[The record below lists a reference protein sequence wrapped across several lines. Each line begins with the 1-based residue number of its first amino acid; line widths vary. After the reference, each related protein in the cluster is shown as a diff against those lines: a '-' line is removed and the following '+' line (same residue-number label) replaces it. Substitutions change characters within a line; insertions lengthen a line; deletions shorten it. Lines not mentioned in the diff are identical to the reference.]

1 MGEMEAL
8 EPEVLNACA
17 QQYFDAW
24 NRRDADAVLAT
35 FAADGTYCDPT
46 SGGRLRGEALKG
58 YMNGLWAAFPD
69 LSFEI
74 ASQGLAGDN
83 LVAAQWI
90 MHGTNTGSMMGLPP
104 TGKSVTV
111 SGADFIRVASGQNQ
125 EAKIQTVD
133 GYFDSRA
140 VPEQLGLQVLVQ
152 PKEIGPFAFGNA
164 TRASAGSNM
173 TGKDVKPGA
182 FSITVLEALSPE
194 EIQAVAGQ
202 SQGIVQEMLSM
213 NGFLGWVG
221 VTVGQRMMTVTA
233 WENARDP
240 RQLLAGGA
248 HAEAMKKFF
257 GTELASGGFTSVWVP
272 DRINARWVRCDAC
285 HRMTDHE
292 RSAGTCSCGKK
303 LPEPLAYW

>member
-8 EPEVLNACA
+8 ECA
-17 QQYFDAW
+17 QRYFDAW

-46 SGGRLRGEALKG
+46 SDGRLHGEALKG

-74 ASQGLAGDN
+74 ASKGVAGEN

-104 TGKSVTV
+104 TGRSVTV
-111 SGADFIRVASGQNQ
+111 SGADFIRVSVG
-125 EAKIQTVD
+125 KIQTVD

-152 PKEIGPFAFGNA
+152 PKEIGPFAFGNSS
-164 TRASAGSNM
+164 RVWG
-173 TGKDVKPGA
+173 GKNVKPGA
-182 FSITVLEALSPE
+182 FSITVLEARSPE
-194 EIQAVAGQ
+194 EIQTVQ
-202 SQGIVQEMLSM
+202 QNSQKVVQEMLAM

-221 VTVGQRMMTVTA
+221 ATVGQRLMTITA
-233 WENARDP
+233 WENPKDP
-240 RQLLAGGA
+240 RQLLAGGS

-272 DRINARWVRCDAC
+272 ERINARWVRCDAC
-285 HRMTDHE
+285 NRMTDHE
-292 RSAGTCSCGKK
+292 RSAGTCSCGTK
-303 LPEPLAYW
+303 LPEPLSYW

>member
-1 MGEMEAL
+1 MGKMEAL
-8 EPEVLNACA
+8 EREGLNACV
-17 QQYFDAW
+17 QRYFDAW

-35 FAADGTYCDPT
+35 FAEDGTYCDPA

-58 YMNGLWAAFPD
+58 YMNALWAAFPD

-74 ASQGLAGDN
+74 ASKGFAGEN

-90 MHGTNTGSMMGLPP
+90 MRGTNTGSMMGLPP

-111 SGADFIRVASGQNQ
+111 SGADFIRVGGGR
-125 EAKIQTVD
+125 IQTVD

-152 PKEIGPFAFGNA
+152 PREIGPFAFGNA
-164 TRASAGSNM
+164 SRGWAGKN
-173 TGKDVKPGA
+173 VKPGA
-182 FSITVLEALSPE
+182 FSITVLEARSPE
-194 EIQAVAGQ
+194 ESQAVARQ

-213 NGFLGWVG
+213 NGFLGFVG
-221 VTVGQRMMTVTA
+221 VTVGNRQMTVTA
-233 WENARDP
+233 WETAKDP

-257 GTELASGGFTSVWVP
+257 GTELAAGGFTSVWVP
-272 DRINARWVRCDAC
+272 DRINPRWVRCSSC

-292 RSAGTCSCGKK
+292 RSAGACSCGKK
-303 LPEPLAYW
+303 LPEPLPYW

>member
-1 MGEMEAL
+1 MGEMEAI
-8 EPEVLNACA
+8 EREALNACV
-17 QQYFDAW
+17 QRYFDAW

-35 FAADGTYCDPT
+35 FAEDGTYCDPA

-74 ASQGLAGDN
+74 ASKGFAGEN

-90 MHGTNTGSMMGLPP
+90 MRGTNTGSMTGLPP

-111 SGADFIRVASGQNQ
+111 SGADFIRVGGG
-125 EAKIQTVD
+125 KIQTVD

-152 PKEIGPFAFGNA
+152 PREIGPFAFGNA
-164 TRASAGSNM
+164 SRGWAGKN
-173 TGKDVKPGA
+173 VKPGA
-182 FSITVLEALSPE
+182 FSITVLEARSPE
-194 EIQAVAGQ
+194 ESQAVARQ

-213 NGFLGWVG
+213 NGFLGFVG
-221 VTVGQRMMTVTA
+221 VTVGNRQMTVTA
-233 WENARDP
+233 WETAKDP

-257 GTELASGGFTSVWVP
+257 GTELAAGGFTSVWVP
-272 DRINARWVRCDAC
+272 DRINPRWVRCSSC

-292 RSAGTCSCGKK
+292 RSAGACSCGKK
-303 LPEPLAYW
+303 LPEPLPYW

>member
-1 MGEMEAL
+1 MSEMDAL
-8 EPEVLNACA
+8 ECA
-17 QQYFDAW
+17 RKYFDAW

-35 FAADGTYCDPT
+35 FGADGTYCDPT
-46 SGGRLRGEALKG
+46 SGGRLGGEALKG

-74 ASQGLAGDN
+74 ASSGFAGPD

-90 MHGTNTGSMMGLPP
+90 MRGTNTGSMMGLPP

-111 SGADFIRVASGQNQ
+111 SGADFIRVAGG
-125 EAKIQTVD
+125 KIQTVD

-140 VPEQLGLQVLVQ
+140 VPEQLGLQILVQ

-164 TRASAGSNM
+164 TRASVGGNV
-173 TGKDVKPGA
+173 TGTSAKPGA
-182 FSITVLEALSPE
+182 FSVTVLEARSPE
-194 EIQAVAGQ
+194 EIQAVARQ
-202 SQGIVQEMLSM
+202 SQGIVLEMLAM

-221 VTVGQRMMTVTA
+221 ATVGHRMMTITA
-233 WENARDP
+233 WESAEDP
-240 RQLLAGGA
+240 RQLLAGGT

-272 DRINARWVRCDAC
+272 DRINARWVRCSSC

-292 RSAGTCSCGKK
+292 RSAGTCFCGTK
-303 LPEPLAYW
+303 LNDPLPYW